1 MGLLQRWHCDSPANL
16 VLRYHFTPEC
26 LLGSPSAAGHPR
38 MRGSSPSITIVLA
51 PHRPASNCAHSS
63 LTLTLH
69 GRHHFPLPHLNV
81 GETMTQKG
89 QVTHSEAAQGC
100 GTNHLN
106 RRKRD
111 RLRGAPGTS
120 VYLYLELPRL
130 GPSRPQTLP
139 TLVFLEANSLSVFN
153 FHPELPGGRST
164 CDYIQ

>member
-130 GPSRPQTLP
+130 GPDLGPGNGPSRPQRLGVGTAYP
-139 TLVFLEANSLSVFN
+139 GFPRGKFFICIQLS
-153 FHPELPGGRST
+153 S
-164 CDYIQ
+164 